1 MPSVRSRRLR
11 TDIGRDHLLNCL
23 RSNFEVLEAGEGSA
37 RNIIRLEKI
46 NLAGG
51 ERWVGQ
57 ELEQPRLDLGYR
69 KGNR

>member
-1 MPSVRSRRLR
+1 MYVGTTSSIVFRLNLE
-11 TDIGRDHLLNCL
+11 LLQTGQ
-23 RSNFEVLEAGEGSA
+23 RSA

-51 ERWVGQ
+51 ERWVWQ

-69 KGNR
+69 KGYRHEQSPLAHEM